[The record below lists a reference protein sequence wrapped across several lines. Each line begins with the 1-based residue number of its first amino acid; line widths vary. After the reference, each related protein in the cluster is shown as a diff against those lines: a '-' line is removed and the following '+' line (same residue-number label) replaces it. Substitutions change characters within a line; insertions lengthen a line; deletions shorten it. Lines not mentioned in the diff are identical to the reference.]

1 MVPTL
6 ISLPLPLMVQLLIK
20 CLYLFGFAKSRTNLH
35 MVRAGASTRCA
46 MRDVHVFGDLG
57 SVWYVLMI
65 GSRVENSSFVNP
77 YGVIVVDDDDDGAWL
92 RGRLGFMILRKKS
105 TKLGLILLTYHY
117 NIYIYIYKK
126 LLYFINVYLNGEVR
140 C

>member
-57 SVWYVLMI
+57 SVWCVLMI

-77 YGVIVVDDDDDGAWL
+77 YGVVVVDDDDVGAWL
-92 RGRLGFMILRKKS
+92 RGRLGFMVLRKKCM
-105 TKLGLILLTYHY
+105 KLELILLTYHY
-117 NIYIYIYKK
+117 NINTDIYNK
-126 LLYFINVYLNGEVR
+126 LLYYINVYLKGEVR

>member
-77 YGVIVVDDDDDGAWL
+77 YGVVVVDDDDDGAWL

-117 NIYIYIYKK
+117 NICTDIYNK
-126 LLYFINVYLNGEVR
+126 LLYYINVYLNGEVR

>member
-1 MVPTL
+1 MLVDAGRPDTTLTSLMVPTL

-77 YGVIVVDDDDDGAWL
+77 YGVVVVDDDDDGAWL
-92 RGRLGFMILRKKS
+92 RGRLGFMVLRK
-105 TKLGLILLTYHY
+105 
-117 NIYIYIYKK
+117 N
-126 LLYFINVYLNGEVR
+126 
-140 C
+140 